1 MRTLTIIRTRRQ
13 NGGQFTG
20 NTSMKTETSGD
31 INALSSGSNIGRNWT
46 KCICPNINFQ
56 RGNME
61 GLSMW
66 ARPFM
71 RMDEKS
77 KKGKLT
83 YLQNSTS
90 TERRVISFSN

>member
-1 MRTLTIIRTRRQ
+1 
-13 NGGQFTG
+13 
-20 NTSMKTETSGD
+20 MKTETSGD
-31 INALSSGSNIGRNWT
+31 INALLSGSNIGRNWT

-66 ARPFM
+66 ARLFM

-77 KKGKLT
+77 KKREANVSAKF
-83 YLQNSTS
+83 NFH
-90 TERRVISFSN
+90 RKK